1 MRQTVTAILI
11 SNEDE
16 FILQK
21 RDDKPGIASPG
32 RVANFGGTI
41 ESGED
46 PIIAIIREL
55 KEELELFVEQ
65 ESIKLFDTRQRL
77 DYFGKNRLAHTF
89 LIKNIDKTNLVLH
102 EGEHIVYMPI
112 NSDLDKYKLSKG
124 TKLMLGLYK
133 EKMKKHNMV

>member
-11 SNEDE
+11 STEGE

-32 RVANFGGTI
+32 MVANFGGTI
-41 ESGED
+41 EGNED
-46 PIIAIIREL
+46 PVIAIMREL
-55 KEELELFVEQ
+55 KEELELVIEQ

-77 DYFGKNRLAHTF
+77 DYFGKDRLAHTF
-89 LIKNIDKTNLVLH
+89 LIKGIDKTNLVLH
-102 EGEHIVYMPI
+102 EGEHIVYIPI
-112 NSDLDKYKLSKG
+112 NSDLEKYNLSEG

-133 EKMKKHNMV
+133 EKAPE